1 MSTPKR
7 RLRRGIQAVVFLAA
21 MVIAGMAIALSA
33 HPPKPAP
40 QPGSSSA
47 TYSLACS
54 QITVGGAYSTGGA
67 YRMKDVLKIASPSER
82 KQNSGSYII
91 LDTLL
96 EENVSSSMSLAG
108 VVIWREY

>member
-1 MSTPKR
+1 
-7 RLRRGIQAVVFLAA
+7 
-21 MVIAGMAIALSA
+21 
-33 HPPKPAP
+33 
-40 QPGSSSA
+40 
-47 TYSLACS
+47 
-54 QITVGGAYSTGGA
+54 
-67 YRMKDVLKIASPSER
+67 MKDVLKIASPSER